1 MVSLVW
7 NDALLLCRC
16 AETVCQKVT
25 DSLRLLWA
33 VIGGFI
39 DYLTGVMHDISREY
53 RSVSRILDR
62 EKEAEKKRMRRVS
75 TARFLRY
82 SVLTCSGSLLGHSLW
97 YSVPACWLYRN
108 PYHSRINSLYSVS
121 CDWSDT

>member
-1 MVSLVW
+1 MLLSSH
-7 NDALLLCRC
+7 ALLLCCRC

-75 TARFLRY
+75 TA
-82 SVLTCSGSLLGHSLW
+82 VLSTGVLALQKSLPLT
-97 YSVPACWLYRN
+97 N
-108 PYHSRINSLYSVS
+108 Q
-121 CDWSDT
+121 

>member
-1 MVSLVW
+1 MLTRRRAGFLVSLASA
-7 NDALLLCRC
+7 DALLLLWCC

-75 TARFLRY
+75 TA
-82 SVLTCSGSLLGHSLW
+82 VLSTDMQRVVIGPLLVVLSTGVLALQKSLPLT
-97 YSVPACWLYRN
+97 N
-108 PYHSRINSLYSVS
+108 Q
-121 CDWSDT
+121 